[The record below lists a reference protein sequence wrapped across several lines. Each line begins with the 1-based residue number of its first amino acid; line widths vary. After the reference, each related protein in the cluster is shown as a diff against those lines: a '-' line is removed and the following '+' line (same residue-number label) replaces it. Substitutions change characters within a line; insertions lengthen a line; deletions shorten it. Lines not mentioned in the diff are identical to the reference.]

1 MKPGKRR
8 MRGRKVLDNLLL
20 RGRLKVKVNRTRD
33 SSKDRDNREETGVE
47 GRIEVDL
54 ELVGEVE
61 EVEEEV
67 VPNNRV
73 VRLLKKLE

>member
-1 MKPGKRR
+1 